1 MYNNG
6 PNPFRS
12 QIMSYL
18 RHIQNCNQYRAD
30 KFLPFIVAG
39 LQVGE
44 VKHNFADQL
53 AEIAVTF
60 RRDTDAL
67 YWTPTANDFATRNQ
81 VMAELTET
89 LLATRLLPY
98 CHGEMYPVTA
108 GDREQPVFLMD
119 RALAPYFGVRAF
131 GQHMNGYIRRNG
143 EIHMWIARRS
153 LQKRHEPGKL
163 DNMVAGGLPWGLSLQ
178 ENLAKECWEEAGIP
192 AELAAQAQ
200 ATGIITYRRETECGL
215 KPDTM
220 YCYDLELPDDFIPHC
235 TDGEVDEFHLWP
247 LEQVAQQVHDTENVK
262 HNCNLVI
269 IDFLIRHGHIAEE
282 HSEYADLMAGLR

>member
-18 RHIQNCNQYRAD
+18 RHIQKCNQYRAD

-44 VKHNFADQL
+44 VKHSFADHL

-67 YWTPTANDFATRNQ
+67 YWLPPANDFATRNQ
-81 VMAELTET
+81 LMAELTET

-98 CHGEMYPVTA
+98 CHGELYPVTT
-108 GDREQPVFLMD
+108 GDRDQPVFLMD

-163 DNMVAGGLPWGLSLQ
+163 DNMVAGGFPWGLSLQ

-192 AELAAQAQ
+192 AELAAQAL
-200 ATGIITYRRETECGL
+200 ATGFIAYRCETEWGL

-220 YCYDLELPDDFIPHC
+220 YCYDLELPDDFIPRC
-235 TDGEVDEFHLWP
+235 TDGEVEEFHLWP

-262 HNCNLVI
+262 LNCNLVI
-269 IDFLIRHGHIAEE
+269 IDFLIRHGYITEE
-282 HSEYADLMAGLR
+282 HSEYADLMTGLR

>member
-1 MYNNG
+1 M
-6 PNPFRS
+6 
-12 QIMSYL
+12 
-18 RHIQNCNQYRAD
+18 
-30 KFLPFIVAG
+30 AG

-44 VKHNFADQL
+44 VKHSFADHL

-67 YWTPTANDFATRNQ
+67 YWLPPANDFATRNQ

-98 CHGEMYPVTA
+98 CHGELYPVTT
-108 GDREQPVFLMD
+108 GDRDQPVFLMD

-163 DNMVAGGLPWGLSLQ
+163 DNMVAGGFPWGLSLQ

-192 AELAAQAQ
+192 AELAAQAL
-200 ATGIITYRRETECGL
+200 ATGFIAYRCETEWGL

-220 YCYDLELPDDFIPHC
+220 YCYDLELPDDFIPRC
-235 TDGEVDEFHLWP
+235 TDGEVEEFHLWP

-262 HNCNLVI
+262 LNCNLVI
-269 IDFLIRHGHIAEE
+269 IDFLIRHGYITEE
-282 HSEYADLMAGLR
+282 HSEYADLMTGLR